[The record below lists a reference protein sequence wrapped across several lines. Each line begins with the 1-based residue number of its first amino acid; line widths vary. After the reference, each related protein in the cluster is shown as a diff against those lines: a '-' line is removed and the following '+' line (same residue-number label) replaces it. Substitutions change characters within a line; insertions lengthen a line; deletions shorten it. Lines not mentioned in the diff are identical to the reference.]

1 MEHKTL
7 LVQRTLHHPLP
18 AFIFS
23 FLEKPFAWIFNSA
36 ETYTFLYTKPLIK
49 FGSLVI
55 LKKGGKKKRKEERE
69 REREREP
76 TINEKTN
83 LRVHY

>member
-55 LKKGGKKKRKEERE
+55 LKKGGKKEKKRRE